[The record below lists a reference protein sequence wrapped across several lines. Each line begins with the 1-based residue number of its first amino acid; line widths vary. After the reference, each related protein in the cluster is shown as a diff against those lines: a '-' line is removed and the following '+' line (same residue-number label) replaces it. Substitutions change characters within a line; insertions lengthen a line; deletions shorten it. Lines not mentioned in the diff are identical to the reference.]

1 MPDEYP
7 IGIGIEGEQSPIT
20 VGAVINLSSPNG
32 HPNFFHASA
41 PDIIG
46 TWVTLP
52 PTFIQRELESDGRW
66 AQQKAAEISN

>member
-7 IGIGIEGEQSPIT
+7 IGIGFEGEQSPIT

-32 HPNFFHASA
+32 HANFLHAPG

-46 TWVTLP
+46 TWRRRPRKFQTEALP
-52 PTFIQRELESDGRW
+52 SASDAIACRRVYD
-66 AQQKAAEISN
+66 A